1 MPVLYTRLFLAGS
14 TDRDQGVI
22 SGSTDRLIDRS
33 REREGGMEGGRER
46 ERERESFLIPPIE
59 RV

>member
-33 REREGGMEGGRER
+33 RERERGGWREGGRER
-46 ERERESFLIPPIE
+46 ERESHF
-59 RV
+59 